1 MIEQGMAGHVLPI
14 LDQTGKTVV
23 KVFPPKPSEIVQN
36 KKAIQAVGNRKK
48 LFAREREGW
57 VGYVS
62 HNHLIVEIRTAQ
74 LIYRST
80 GLQLR

>member
-62 HNHLIVEIRTAQ
+62 HNRLGVDIRTAK
-74 LIYRST
+74 LICRST
-80 GLQLR
+80 GL